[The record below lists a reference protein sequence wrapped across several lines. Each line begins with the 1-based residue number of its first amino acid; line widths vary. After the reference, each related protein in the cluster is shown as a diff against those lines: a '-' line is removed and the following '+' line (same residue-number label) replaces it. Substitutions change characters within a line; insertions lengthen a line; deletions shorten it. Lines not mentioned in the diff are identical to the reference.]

1 MIDRVQL
8 KTAESPDHSKWLNVL
23 ELFAHGTWQDY
34 KREEEKYPILS
45 EKQQDKLKSLTVV
58 TMCENRRR
66 VPFSEFMEQLDFA
79 SVKQVERFLVLH
91 CIYPEIVRA
100 KLDEKEQEFRIE
112 GAISRDVSPEKFDKM
127 TTVLGE
133 WLEHAGGMVSFL
145 DAQMENVDSAW
156 AKVSARA
163 TSREMEVK
171 QVRDRAR
178 ASAKE
183 AMGSRYMQGADPGHA
198 IDRPADDTADASR
211 LSKRRK

>member
-183 AMGSRYMQGADPGHA
+183 AMASRYMQGADPGHA

>member
-1 MIDRVQL
+1 MILMMIDRVQL

-133 WLEHAGGMVSFL
+133 
-145 DAQMENVDSAW
+145 
-156 AKVSARA
+156 
-163 TSREMEVK
+163 
-171 QVRDRAR
+171 
-178 ASAKE
+178 
-183 AMGSRYMQGADPGHA
+183 
-198 IDRPADDTADASR
+198 
-211 LSKRRK
+211 